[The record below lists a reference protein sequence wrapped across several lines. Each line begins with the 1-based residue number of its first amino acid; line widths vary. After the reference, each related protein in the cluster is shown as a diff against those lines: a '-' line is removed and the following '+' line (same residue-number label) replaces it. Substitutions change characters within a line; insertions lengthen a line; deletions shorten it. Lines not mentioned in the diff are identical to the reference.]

1 MLPSTKNK
9 VRLLSIASK
18 IIDTPKNITEKLVQ
32 ADKIENPNEDLLYLE
47 FVLCHEGANENRD
60 GFLLS
65 ELQDNV
71 NTVKFKD
78 LNVEHSDRIVG
89 CIYDGVLIE
98 KEADASYAFQG
109 GFRPHIVC
117 SAVVYQFKFPEVAQD
132 LRDKHGMGNL
142 RFSMETWYT
151 SAQCSECDES
161 FEAGTDYCDHLNNRF
176 TQGSAVTRWLRGIT
190 FGGAG
195 IVENPADPDASSISV
210 ADTEKTRK
218 QLFAEILKEGSHD
231 LFSGDVDFIVSL
243 IGESLK
249 NFEDVFEAWIKSLEN
264 NEVVD
269 MSIVSTRVKEIVNQ
283 ILTDDSSD
291 ASLSKG
297 GQLTVAY
304 TFDNKED
311 LINSPEV
318 QEAIEDTIEKKV
330 TEKLANQDKEGKIA
344 EMQETMKNK
353 DIEVTELQ
361 SKVKDMETD
370 KAETLEKAENE
381 KKDREAIK
389 LSETRFEELTEAGV
403 TYNEDRLEKVM
414 DRLKAMSE
422 EDYVEY
428 KEDMVANL
436 PVKTEEEIKAEKK
449 KAETARIVLVPNKS
463 TASGDEFPFMEHLGV
478 ALKFNQPAISA
489 DELKN

>member
-1 MLPSTKNK
+1 MLQ
-9 VRLLSIASK
+9 V
-18 IIDTPKNITEKLVQ
+18 LV
-32 ADKIENPNEDLLYLE
+32 
-47 FVLCHEGANENRD
+47 
-60 GFLLS
+60 
-65 ELQDNV
+65 
-71 NTVKFKD
+71 
-78 LNVEHSDRIVG
+78 
-89 CIYDGVLIE
+89 
-98 KEADASYAFQG
+98 
-109 GFRPHIVC
+109 
-117 SAVVYQFKFPEVAQD
+117 
-132 LRDKHGMGNL
+132 
-142 RFSMETWYT
+142 
-151 SAQCSECDES
+151 
-161 FEAGTDYCDHLNNRF
+161 
-176 TQGSAVTRWLRGIT
+176 WLRLK
-190 FGGAG
+190 
-195 IVENPADPDASSISV
+195 
-210 ADTEKTRK
+210 KTRK

-249 NFEDVFEAWIKSLEN
+249 NFEDVFEAWIESLED
-264 NEVVD
+264 NELVD
-269 MSIVSTRVKEIVNQ
+269 MSVVEARVKEIINN

-318 QEAIEDTIEKKV
+318 QEAIENTIEKKV
-330 TEKLANQDKEGKIA
+330 IEKLANQDKEGKLT
-344 EMQETMKNK
+344 EMQDKIQSK
-353 DIEVTELQ
+353 DEEVTKLET
-361 SKVKDMETD
+361 KVEEMEKEKT
-370 KAETLEKAENE
+370 ETLEKAENE

-463 TASGDEFPFMEHLGV
+463 TASNGEFPFMKDLDV